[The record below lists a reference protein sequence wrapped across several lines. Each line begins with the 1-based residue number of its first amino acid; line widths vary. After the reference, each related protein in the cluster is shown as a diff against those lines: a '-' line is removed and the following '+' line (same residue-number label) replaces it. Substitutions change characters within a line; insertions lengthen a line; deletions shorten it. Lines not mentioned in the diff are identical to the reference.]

1 MSIEMKHAERLQQ
14 SINALQDGDGPR
26 LPVRAAGCGTIL
38 AVPFLLLAITFLTLS
53 CVGIARCAAI
63 IGG

>member
-38 AVPFLLLAITFLTLS
+38 AVPFLLLAVTFLALS
-53 CVGIARCAAI
+53 YAAIVRCAAMM
-63 IGG
+63 GG